1 MKFILFCLFLQLFF
15 VSFTFAQD
23 VIEWSPDYK
32 VSISDFQSKSTQI
45 GHVNQYSILL
55 AAHMDFSF
63 HMSTYE
69 FMLTKNFN
77 SKVAT
82 TFTRSASV
90 LIAPDSNFAQ
100 KLVKYAQLSFDL
112 TELYAR
118 KFRKNLY
125 ESKGFLSEVNFFQEA
140 YKPIE
145 IEYNARIAEIGKLTG
160 LGQSEVRIEEAHQQV
175 LKEIEELPDF
185 CKTCKPKKKKK

>member
-1 MKFILFCLFLQLFF
+1 MKPILFCLFLSLFF
-15 VSFTFAQD
+15 TLSTFAQD
-23 VIEWSPDYK
+23 VIEWSPEYK
-32 VSISDFQSKSTQI
+32 VTIADFQSKSTQI
-45 GHVNQYSILL
+45 GDVNQYSILP

-63 HMSTYE
+63 YMSSYE
-69 FMLTKNFN
+69 FMFTKNFN

-82 TFTRSASV
+82 TFTKSASV
-90 LIAPDSNFAQ
+90 LIAPDSIFAL

-145 IEYNARIAEIGKLTG
+145 IEYNARIAEIGKITN
-160 LGQSEVRIEEAHQQV
+160 LGQSEIRIDEIHQQI
-175 LKEIEELPDF
+175 LNEIEELL
-185 CKTCKPKKKKK
+185 TNNRI

>member
-1 MKFILFCLFLQLFF
+1 MKSTFFCLFLQLFLSF
-15 VSFTFAQD
+15 FTFAQD
-23 VIEWSPDYK
+23 VIEWSPNYK
-32 VSISDFQSKSTQI
+32 VIISDFQSKSTQI
-45 GHVNQYSILL
+45 GNVNQYSILL
-55 AAHMDFSF
+55 ATHMDFSF
-63 HMSTYE
+63 YMSTYE

-82 TFTRSASV
+82 TFTRTASV
-90 LIAPDSNFAQ
+90 LIAPDSSFAQ
-100 KLVKYAQLSFDL
+100 KLVKYAQLNFDL

-118 KFRKNLY
+118 KFRKKLFKN
-125 ESKGFLSEVNFFQEA
+125 KGVLSDVNFFQEA

-145 IEYNARIAEIGKLTG
+145 IEYNARIAEIGKLTD
-160 LGQSEVRIEEAHQQV
+160 LGQSETRIEEAHQQI

>member
-1 MKFILFCLFLQLFF
+1 MKLFLFCLFLQLFF
-15 VSFTFAQD
+15 VFSTLAQD
-23 VIEWSPDYK
+23 IIEWSPDYK
-32 VSISDFQSKSTQI
+32 VTIADFKSKSTQI
-45 GHVNQYSILL
+45 GDVNHYSVLL
-55 AAHMDFSF
+55 AARMDFSF
-63 HMSTYE
+63 YMSSYE
-69 FMLTKNFN
+69 FMFTKNFN

-82 TFTRSASV
+82 IFTKSASV
-90 LIAPDSNFAQ
+90 LIAPDSIFSL

-145 IEYNARIAEIGKLTG
+145 IEYNAKIAEIGKLTN
-160 LGQSEVRIEEAHQQV
+160 LGQSETSIEEAHQLI

-185 CKTCKPKKKKK
+185 CKTCKPKKKK